1 MLPLVCD
8 AEIEFPS
15 GVGSRGTFQSQEL
28 SLQPRSRSM
37 INTRKR
43 SGCLIKEQII
53 YLSRKSVQ
61 HNPAMRHC
69 WPRTA
74 RKIQG
79 KTNSSSTLVNRKDA
93 LILQNVDPDIG
104 VGFGKALSVPWT
116 VDETLSTYR
125 YMHFSGENHIFHEIG
140 KGICKST
147 EG

>member
-1 MLPLVCD
+1 MLNKSKIITREVLIEEKSCCRGYVD
-8 AEIEFPS
+8 AETEFPS

-43 SGCLIKEQII
+43 SECLIIEQII

-61 HNPAMRHC
+61 HNPAMWHC
-69 WPRTA
+69 WPQRA

-79 KTNSSSTLVNRKDA
+79 KSNTSSTLVNRKDA

-104 VGFGKALSVPWT
+104 V
-116 VDETLSTYR
+116 
-125 YMHFSGENHIFHEIG
+125 
-140 KGICKST
+140 
-147 EG
+147 